1 MITLERLMAIAENNG
16 MDVVINK
23 SDTRTGYI
31 GAGAEALVRKNIA
44 GQESKWVAFYRTKEG
59 GNAKHPYHCDFEFL
73 RGYAISRY
81 PSSDWKFSLD
91 GQTISSPMQDA
102 YNPWLSLG
110 PSWEREELYAVR
122 NKRLAEEERLRQEE
136 TTRLAAAP
144 QQELHVRTRKT
155 SMEAKKRR
163 SSPPRQTISRPLS
176 DLLSAILAQKEGPV
190 IEGRVKVI
198 SENRFRTS
206 LDTLLATWVEL
217 GGAYDSLERE
227 IRRGEIEI
235 VEARPGFGK
244 RGLYGDKDMKTLEF
258 VVHNDVR
265 L

>member
-1 MITLERLMAIAENNG
+1 MAKIFVLVGTSQYYEDCDTWVAGAFSSVEAAEARKKAAEARIAEIHQEAYRR
-16 MDVVINK
+16 DRLPPRSAVI
-23 SDTRTGYI
+23 
-31 GAGAEALVRKNIA
+31 L
-44 GQESKWVAFYRTKEG
+44 
-59 GNAKHPYHCDFEFL
+59 
-73 RGYAISRY
+73 
-81 PSSDWKFSLD
+81 
-91 GQTISSPMQDA
+91 
-102 YNPWLSLG
+102 
-110 PSWEREELYAVR
+110 
-122 NKRLAEEERLRQEE
+122 
-136 TTRLAAAP
+136 P